1 MLNKTYKL
9 SISALMAVGIG
20 ASPLLPLLIPQTAA
34 AQIYIQNS
42 NRVIPAGTILP
53 LREPSGQRIIVA
65 PDETADVTLV
75 TTEAVRGP
83 RGGVLIPRG
92 TRVRGEF
99 RPTNGGTAFYA
110 RRIELRNGD
119 RPITGRTN
127 VVNNRRT
134 IRRGTNTDPIWQGAL
149 VGGGAAVLISTL
161 VGGGPGLFKTLGGA
175 GVGALAG
182 WLIAGRSRGS
192 ADVVVINRNAPLDLR
207 IDNDLFVDRVRY

>member
-1 MLNKTYKL
+1 MFSKTYKL
-9 SISALMAVGIG
+9 TVSTLMVVGVG
-20 ASPLLPLLIPQTAA
+20 SSPLLPLLIPQTAA
-34 AQIYIQNS
+34 AQIYVQNS

-53 LREPSGQRIIVA
+53 LREPNGQRIIVA

-92 TRVRGEF
+92 ARVRGEF

-119 RPITGRTN
+119 RSITGRTN

-149 VGGGAAVLISTL
+149 VGGGAAALISTF

-192 ADVVVINRNAPLDLR
+192 ADVIVINRNAPLELR
-207 IDNDLFVDRVRY
+207 VDDDLFVDRVRY

>member
-1 MLNKTYKL
+1 MFKNTSKL
-9 SISALMAVGIG
+9 TISAFMALGIG
-20 ASPLLPLLIPQTAA
+20 SSPMLPLLMPQSAT

-53 LREPSGQRIIVA
+53 LREPNNQRIIVA

-99 RPTNGGTAFYA
+99 RPTDGGTAFYA

-119 RPITGRTN
+119 RTIAGRTN

-149 VGGGAAVLISTL
+149 VGGGAAALISTL
-161 VGGGPGLFKTLGGA
+161 VGGGPGLFRTLGGA

-182 WLIAGRSRGS
+182 WLIAGRNRGS

-207 IDNDLFVDRVRY
+207 LDNELFVDRVRY